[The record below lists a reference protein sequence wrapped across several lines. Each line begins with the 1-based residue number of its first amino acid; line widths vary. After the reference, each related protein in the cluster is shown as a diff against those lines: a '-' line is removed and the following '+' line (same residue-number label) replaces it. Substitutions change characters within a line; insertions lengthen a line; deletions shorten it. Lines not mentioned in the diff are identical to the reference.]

1 MKNLEKIAALTG
13 FLSPGVPSLDSIMS
27 HLVLN
32 TLEGYDARAI
42 FLNSVRTN
50 GMVWAPTAY
59 GFDKEGFETLPDQ
72 SFSIDTPVHRALR
85 TSKIVECGN
94 SDTYLFV
101 GLYGKS
107 AFPEG
112 FEYSLA
118 WPTPGIG
125 VLVAFF
131 NREIDLTPFN
141 QIFFL
146 TIGEIL
152 SIKLNSPQYHH
163 ALGVQQPPRDSVVS
177 VALTGRQWEVVQL
190 IRRGLTNAEIAM
202 EMNFSESLI
211 RQETVQIYSK
221 LGTAGRKE
229 LIQRDE
235 PERKTL
241 DTSDDFAHK
250 MKR

>member
-1 MKNLEKIAALTG
+1 MENLEKIAALTE
-13 FLSPGVPSLDSIMS
+13 FLRPGVPSLDSIMS

-50 GMVWAPTAY
+50 GMVWAPAAY
-59 GFDKEGFETLPDQ
+59 GFNEEGFEALSDQ

-85 TSKIVECGN
+85 TNKIVECGN

-112 FEYSLA
+112 FAYSIA
-118 WPTPGIG
+118 WPAPGIG

-131 NREIDLTPFN
+131 NREIELTPFN
-141 QIFFL
+141 ETFFL

-152 SIKLNSPQYHH
+152 SIKLISPQYHH
-163 ALGVQQPPRDSVVS
+163 ALGVQQSPRDSVVT
-177 VALTGRQWEVVQL
+177 VALTGRQWEIVQL
-190 IRRGLTNAEIAM
+190 IRRGLTNAEIAI
-202 EMNFSESLI
+202 ELNFSESLI
-211 RQETVQIYSK
+211 RQETVHIYRK
-221 LGTAGRKE
+221 LGTTGRKE
-229 LIQRDE
+229 LIQRDLVI
-235 PERKTL
+235 PV
-241 DTSDDFAHK
+241 S
-250 MKR
+250 